1 MVVNSFRKVISE
13 LGVPIDRMDPQGRS
27 VARFG
32 GHVMRV
38 SGAQMLAASG
48 IHIQLVQLLG
58 RWSSQA
64 IERYVQE
71 SHMTQVPNIPSEVVV
86 GDDLQQG
93 ARDLR
98 SSVGQV
104 VQPRPHEAPE
114 VVPSAAEAAGPS
126 QAESTANGPSQ
137 AEFRPAPTTSGVD
150 PQYHGTSRRK
160 CSLQDIVLESCTLA

>member
-1 MVVNSFRKVISE
+1 
-13 LGVPIDRMDPQGRS
+13 
-27 VARFG
+27 
-32 GHVMRV
+32 MRV
-38 SGAQMLAASG
+38 SGAQMLASSG

-86 GDDLQQG
+86 GDDLQRG

-104 VQPRPHEAPE
+104 VQPRPHKAPE
-114 VVPSAAEAAGPS
+114 VVPSASEAAGPP
-126 QAESTANGPSQ
+126 QADLAVDGPSQ
-137 AEFRPAPTTSGVD
+137 AEFDLQVELIRKHHEQAERGVC
-150 PQYHGTSRRK
+150 GK
-160 CSLQDIVLESCTLA
+160 ISC